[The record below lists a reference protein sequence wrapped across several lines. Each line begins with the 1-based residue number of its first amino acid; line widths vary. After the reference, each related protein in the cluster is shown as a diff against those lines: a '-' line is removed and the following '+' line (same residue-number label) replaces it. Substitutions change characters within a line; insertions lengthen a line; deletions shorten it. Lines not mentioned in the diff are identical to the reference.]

1 MVANV
6 KVPVTSVDVKA
17 YKESMAHWATGVSVV
32 TAVSPEDGRFVGIT
46 VSSLTSLSVDPP
58 EILISLSKSLFT
70 HGAILA
76 SGRFAA
82 SILRAEQAAWGMRFA
97 GMVPEVDDRFA
108 GIETISAVT
117 GCPILVGALAW
128 LDCTV
133 LHTYDGEDH
142 TILVG
147 KVVAAGRAAAGEPLL
162 YYDRNWRTLAE

>member
-58 EILISLSKSLFT
+58 EILISLSKNLFT

-76 SGRFAA
+76 SGRDCGNDGWCAVDRHGCHL
-82 SILRAEQAAWGMRFA
+82 SPRARCALAVGSA
-97 GMVPEVDDRFA
+97 GCDVP
-108 GIETISAVT
+108 GCLHSAVDQR
-117 GCPILVGALAW
+117 GQRPASSKSRERGAVW
-128 LDCTV
+128 LTAVRWGGPFERDS
-133 LHTYDGEDH
+133 
-142 TILVG
+142 
-147 KVVAAGRAAAGEPLL
+147 
-162 YYDRNWRTLAE
+162 